1 MNYIV
6 ASKAK
11 YIHRIYIP
19 IAREN
24 NGLSLTHDHNLTHE
38 QCAKFCQNFVDVRDY
53 FDSISNFFDIIFVEG
68 VKQLALPLILKMWF
82 SIKVNN

>member
-38 QCAKFCQNFVDVRDY
+38 QCAKFCRCKRLF
-53 FDSISNFFDIIFVEG
+53 
-68 VKQLALPLILKMWF
+68 
-82 SIKVNN
+82 